1 MRLLQAA
8 ANSVFNEMVST
19 MPRGSRD
26 LHTMLEPLM
35 PALTD
40 RLSDP
45 NKRCQEATR
54 NAILAI
60 AVNVGPSFA
69 THHVLKITSRR
80 GGTRAATASSLLPN
94 KALSARCD
102 VLQAVIDTCGLMG
115 TDGGASDHA
124 HGNSSFTAPVLLSMA
139 FDLLKQC
146 PASEVRSSAVSLAA
160 KVCSLVGRDAI
171 KPFIKSIE
179 RQSQREAIESEIDRI
194 LHGRRASNS
203 KSVGRTSGAQRR
215 LQTNDSQ
222 PDSAKEPPAA
232 VVCQFCGYSDP
243 EFALQS
249 DLLDFHYWRDCPSL
263 TQCYGCGQVVEL
275 AGLAEHR
282 AVECEASAQT

>member
-1 MRLLQAA
+1 
-8 ANSVFNEMVST
+8 

-69 THHVLKITSRR
+69 THHVRRDYIVWRKKDSKQVLKITSRR

-124 HGNSSFTAPVLLSMA
+124 VGLCCCCSHCCSSQHGNSSFTAPVLLSMA

-160 KVCSLVGRDAI
+160 KVGTDSCVIPSGLMCRFA
-171 KPFIKSIE
+171 
-179 RQSQREAIESEIDRI
+179 
-194 LHGRRASNS
+194 AS
-203 KSVGRTSGAQRR
+203 
-215 LQTNDSQ
+215 
-222 PDSAKEPPAA
+222 
-232 VVCQFCGYSDP
+232 
-243 EFALQS
+243 
-249 DLLDFHYWRDCPSL
+249 
-263 TQCYGCGQVVEL
+263 
-275 AGLAEHR
+275 LAEMR
-282 AVECEASAQT
+282 